1 LPVKTTGIFRLRR
14 RLHCCKCEARNASSN
29 YPRRPAPDH
38 PKTYSGRR
46 IKPAGRLAL
55 KICWQANCPS
65 IQNILHSYVRSQGPS
80 RRIGRAA
87 AHGPCALYARIKVSR
102 PLMGDFFATS
112 YNFWKSSHYPGR
124 AHCHARIKGS
134 RSLRVC
140 RSITSFFYSLIMY
153 IMVPTE
159 SEERH
164 GYS

>member
-1 LPVKTTGIFRLRR
+1 MRSTQRIIKLS
-14 RLHCCKCEARNASSN
+14 AASC
-29 YPRRPAPDH
+29 PRPP
-38 PKTYSGRR
+38 
-46 IKPAGRLAL
+46 
-55 KICWQANCPS
+55 
-65 IQNILHSYVRSQGPS
+65 QNILRSAYKTCRSPCSKDMLAGKLSVYPEHFTFICTQPRAFAENRPGRRSRTVR
-80 RRIGRAA
+80 IV
-87 AHGPCALYARIKVSR
+87 CKARIKVSR
-102 PLMGDFFATS
+102 SLMGDFFATS

-124 AHCHARIKGS
+124 AQCHARIKGS